1 MTNLLNKKNMVLF
14 LEEVFPQVNGKIQI
28 LKLFKDSASVELMTN
43 ESDLRPGGT
52 ISGPSM
58 FFLADV
64 AFYIVVLAS
73 VGKEPLAVT
82 TNCSINFMRKP
93 NSIDLVADA
102 RILKAGRKLIVGD
115 VMLKSDNG
123 SMLVAHASFTYSVP
137 SRLKV

>member
-1 MTNLLNKKNMVLF
+1 MVLF